1 MLNIFLGIQFIIHVP
16 AVEITIL
23 GLKMM
28 VKSCIESFYF
38 ETWRAPSEV
47 CPEGLNCYG
56 QFQNRVIAGVY
67 LKYYSWRSAVETSI

>member
-56 QFQNRVIAGVY
+56 QLAGI
-67 LKYYSWRSAVETSI
+67 SEGASSISK